1 MAPFKIALIDD
12 HQIVLDGLKAMTD
25 TDSRFTIVISTTSPE
40 RLLQQL
46 KIAQPDILITDM
58 LMPEMSGIE
67 LAKRARSIAG
77 KELKIVG
84 LSMSNDLP
92 QLRAAMTE
100 IELSGYLLK
109 TISKDDFLFAL
120 SAIANGESYFTDNMY
135 EYLTQAQS
143 NGHSSEILTR
153 RELEIVKLI
162 ALEYNNRKISE
173 TLFISERTV
182 ETHRKNIFRKTNT
195 HTAVGLLQFLR
206 SKGIIE

>member
-12 HQIVLDGLKAMTD
+12 HQIVLDGLKAMID

-46 KIAQPDILITDM
+46 TLAQPDILITDM

-92 QLRAAMTE
+92 QLRAAMEE

-135 EYLTQAQS
+135 EYLTQTQS

-173 TLFISERTV
+173 SLFISERTV

-206 SKGIIE
+206 SKRIIE

>member
-12 HQIVLDGLKAMTD
+12 HKIVLDGLKAMID

-46 KIAQPDILITDM
+46 TIAQPDILITDM

-92 QLRAAMTE
+92 QLRAAMEE

-135 EYLTQAQS
+135 EYLTQALS

-153 RELEIVKLI
+153 REFEIVKLI

-173 TLFISERTV
+173 SLFISERTV

-206 SKGIIE
+206 SKRIIE

>member
-206 SKGIIE
+206 TKNIVE